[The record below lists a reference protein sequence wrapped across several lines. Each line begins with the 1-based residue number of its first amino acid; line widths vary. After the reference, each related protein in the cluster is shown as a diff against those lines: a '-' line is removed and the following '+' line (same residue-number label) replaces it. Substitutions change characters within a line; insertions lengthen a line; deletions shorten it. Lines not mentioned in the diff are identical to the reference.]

1 MSDSEALQQTQT
13 RPHVSGDLFSHTTV
27 DIAAKF
33 MPICQIHSMLP
44 CVCSVTD
51 QIPDGFR
58 MWQQKNRP
66 KNYGV
71 FQI

>member
-1 MSDSEALQQTQT
+1 MGDSEALQQTQT
-13 RPHVSGDLFSHTTV
+13 RPHVSELISV